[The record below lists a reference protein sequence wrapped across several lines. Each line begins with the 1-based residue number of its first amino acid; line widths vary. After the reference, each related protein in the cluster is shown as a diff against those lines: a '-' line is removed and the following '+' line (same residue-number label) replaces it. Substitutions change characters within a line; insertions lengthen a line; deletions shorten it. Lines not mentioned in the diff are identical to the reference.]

1 VDREDIQVISVVVGD
16 ASSYEAGCSA
26 SARSTSVRAAV
37 RKERPASR
45 IADTGAG
52 FADKKQWEAHDDG
65 DLLTVQVL
73 GLTSTLQESKG
84 TVNSLQT

>member
-1 VDREDIQVISVVVGD
+1 M
-16 ASSYEAGCSA
+16 
-26 SARSTSVRAAV
+26 

-52 FADKKQWEAHDDG
+52 FADQKQWEAHDDG

-84 TVNSLQT
+84 IVNSLQT